1 MSEAVVGRE
10 GDSYYAAR
18 DVLVRRYF
26 SQPWK
31 PGSQRYPVLD
41 RATQLMGMVG
51 VRDRLQT
58 RARLMRPSHVH
69 AIGVGGKNGTDEP
82 AVVVYVTRKLPIDAV
97 EQSELVPASIDGIP
111 TDVVESSMARLAACT
126 DTRRGV
132 HRPLI
137 GGVSIGR
144 ENGPSGTLAAF
155 ARSTKPSDPKDALFL
170 LSNSHVLSPGGGA
183 LGSVRVVQPAT
194 NDGAGAVVATLARA
208 TRLTASRPITADAAI
223 ARLHDPS
230 SVRNDVCTL
239 GPVNGVAAPRRQL
252 LVEKHGRS
260 SGHTSGRIKTIGL
273 AAEVRDHADRT
284 LQFVDVFRVEAP
296 AGQEPAVATL
306 GDSGS
311 LVFERGTGTAVG
323 LLYAADEFDT
333 FYLAQPIETICKELE
348 IELMLDQ

>member
-1 MSEAVVGRE
+1 MSEAVVPRDGGR
-10 GDSYYAAR
+10 YYAAR

-26 SQPWK
+26 SQPSK
-31 PGSQRYPVLD
+31 PGAQRYPVLD
-41 RATQLMGMVG
+41 RAVQLMRMVA

-58 RARLMRPSHVH
+58 RARLLRPSHVH

-82 AVVVYVTRKLPIDAV
+82 AVVVYVTRKLPKDAV
-97 EQSELVPASIDGIP
+97 ETSEMVPEFIDGVP
-111 TDVVESSMARLAACT
+111 TDVVESRMARLAACT

-144 ENGPSGTLAAF
+144 ENGPSGTLGAF
-155 ARSTKPSDPKDALFL
+155 ARSTKAGDPEGAVFL
-170 LSNSHVLSPGGGA
+170 LSNSHVLSPGGGGA
-183 LGSVRVVQPAT
+183 GTARIVQPAS

-208 TRLTASRPITADAAI
+208 TRLTTSRPITADAAI

-230 SVRNDVCTL
+230 SARNDVCTV
-239 GPVNGVAAPRRQL
+239 GTVNGVRTPVRES

-260 SGHTSGRIKTIGL
+260 SGHTLGRIKTVGL

-284 LQFVDVFRVEAP
+284 LQFLDVFRVEAT
-296 AGQEPAVATL
+296 AGQSPAVAAL

-311 LVFERGTGTAVG
+311 LVLEQGTGIAVG
-323 LLYAADEFDT
+323 LLYAADELET
-333 FYLAQPIETICKELE
+333 FYLAQPIETVCKELE
-348 IELMLDQ
+348 IALKLD